1 MTNDRTDSRI
11 EDLPTAKREEFDK
24 RLDEKRDEIYDEF
37 IASRIWPGTRA
48 LAQAHLDSGI

>member
-24 RLDEKRDEIYDEF
+24 RLDEKRDEIYDELVEANPRLGK
-37 IASRIWPGTRA
+37 IV
-48 LAQAHLDSGI
+48 